1 MTELRSCG
9 YFQIETDKLVLANQP
24 DKVVADTQGPRPLV
38 EDLILKDKDLLL
50 QLKSGLYPSFILL
63 CQREVALKTC
73 GGWHKVF
80 ETCKEFTLT
89 SSCLTFK
96 TQIVVV
102 FHY

>member
-1 MTELRSCG
+1 M
-9 YFQIETDKLVLANQP
+9 
-24 DKVVADTQGPRPLV
+24 ADTQGPRPLV
-38 EDLILKDKDLLL
+38 EDPVLKDKDLLL
-50 QLKSGLYPSFILL
+50 QLKSRLYSSLILL